1 MKKKAHIVI
10 GLGYGDEGKGSA
22 TNYLCGNSLNPIVIR
37 FNGGHQAGHTVMSN
51 SGSKHVFSSF
61 GSGTLQS
68 IPTYWS
74 NYCTVSPAHLLAE
87 FEDLKVCPKLY
98 IDAFCPITTH
108 YDVLYNRALETTKGD
123 KRFGSCGV
131 GFGATIDR
139 HNKIK
144 FLFKDC
150 FDPTI
155 VNEHLKNIR
164 EYYREKINLET
175 DYDFSQFEHE
185 IADKDFRTDSK
196 NIIDLSNNEVI
207 IIANEEDIF
216 KNDNWATY
224 IFEGAQGI
232 LLDQSFGTKP
242 HITKSNTSSKNA
254 LNLLHK
260 NFRNEIQQIDINLHY
275 ISRCYLTRH
284 GAGPFPTHEEPI
296 NLINFENETNVYNEY
311 QGELRTGYLNI
322 DLLNY
327 ALDCDNMYSSGLTKH
342 LIITCLDQISSSN
355 LTVYMD
361 GKLQSLDVEKIPY
374 LLKNRFRST
383 TLSYSPNM
391 KEIKEIKYSIPLS
404 NISPKKPH
412 ENPFKLD

>member
-1 MKKKAHIVI
+1 M
-10 GLGYGDEGKGSA
+10 
-22 TNYLCGNSLNPIVIR
+22 
-37 FNGGHQAGHTVMSN
+37 
-51 SGSKHVFSSF
+51 
-61 GSGTLQS
+61 
-68 IPTYWS
+68 
-74 NYCTVSPAHLLAE
+74 
-87 FEDLKVCPKLY
+87 
-98 IDAFCPITTH
+98 
-108 YDVLYNRALETTKGD
+108 
-123 KRFGSCGV
+123 
-131 GFGATIDR
+131 
-139 HNKIK
+139 
-144 FLFKDC
+144 
-150 FDPTI
+150 
-155 VNEHLKNIR
+155 
-164 EYYREKINLET
+164 
-175 DYDFSQFEHE
+175 
-185 IADKDFRTDSK
+185 
-196 NIIDLSNNEVI
+196 
-207 IIANEEDIF
+207 
-216 KNDNWATY
+216 
-224 IFEGAQGI
+224 
-232 LLDQSFGTKP
+232 DQSFGTKP

-383 TLSYSPNM
+383 TLSYSANM
-391 KEIKEIKYSIPLS
+391 KEIKEIKYPIPLS
-404 NISPKKPH
+404 NISSKKPH
-412 ENPFKLD
+412 KNPFELD